1 MSGTT
6 LIIVILASLIV
17 LGLYD
22 IVLIFI
28 ECWNEEKENEKFV
41 KTYCV
46 KLEKDENDDEENM

>member
-28 ECWNEEKENEKFV
+28 ECWNEEKENKKFV

-46 KLEKDENDDEENM
+46 KLEKDENNDKENM